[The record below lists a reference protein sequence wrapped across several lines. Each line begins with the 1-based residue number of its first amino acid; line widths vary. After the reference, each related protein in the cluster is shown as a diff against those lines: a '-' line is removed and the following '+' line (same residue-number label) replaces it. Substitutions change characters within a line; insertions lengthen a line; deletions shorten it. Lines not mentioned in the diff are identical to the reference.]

1 MPEVQCIALSNIDEA
16 LNCQEQDNMGGI
28 VPKLIFGFWDDV
40 DVWPAWP
47 VPTASGQNEVAT
59 PLSLAAAGVITGDV
73 TMKTGTCAYMIE
85 FSADTGSFSIA
96 PQGEQGAIS
105 FLYTLTFINKRIR
118 KLILGFLNAA
128 KNRKMFF
135 IVQDNNG
142 VWYLMGDKRRAA
154 LLQPS
159 DGAVTGTTPTDIN
172 QVTTIF
178 HYVAPRAL
186 CYEGDTEDL
195 LTVAVSNSSQ
205 GGVSG

>member
-1 MPEVQCIALSNIDEA
+1 MSVTQCIALSNIDEA
-16 LNCQEQDNMGGI
+16 LTCQEQDNMGGI

-40 DVWPAWP
+40 DVWPSWP
-47 VPTASGQNEVAT
+47 SPAANSAT
-59 PLSLAAAGVITGDV
+59 PLTLSAAGVITGDV
-73 TMKTGTCAYMIE
+73 TMKAGTCAYMIE

-105 FLYTLTFINKRIR
+105 FLYALTFINKRIR

-142 VWYLMGDKRRAA
+142 VWYLMGDSRRAA

-159 DGAVTGTTPTDIN
+159 DGAVTGTAPTDIN
-172 QVTTIF
+172 QVTTVF

-186 CYEGDTEDL
+186 CYEGDVENL
-195 LTVAVSNSSQ
+195 LTTTPQASQ
-205 GGVSG
+205 SAG